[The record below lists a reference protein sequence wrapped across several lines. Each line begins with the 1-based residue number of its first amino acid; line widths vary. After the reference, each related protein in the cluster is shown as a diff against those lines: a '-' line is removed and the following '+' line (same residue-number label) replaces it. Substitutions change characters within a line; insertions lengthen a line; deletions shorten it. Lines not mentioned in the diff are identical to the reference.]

1 MIPPPFLG
9 LLGLKN
15 HQVNFMLILEVAR
28 AMNERGPNLMFLNA
42 TWQFRKPCFY
52 TTRTEGAQRVHRL
65 GKDERKSRDEN
76 RTYECITRADFL
88 IFFAG
93 GSFANRGVLAL
104 DETAAPGGGGARNGG
119 GDEEAGVPV
128 ASSSSSCSFLDL
140 FRLVPLRKRCSDGAS
155 GPIGEDGNAEAGCT

>member
-1 MIPPPFLG
+1 MENTEEKKVEM
-9 LLGLKN
+9 KN
-15 HQVNFMLILEVAR
+15 
-28 AMNERGPNLMFLNA
+28 
-42 TWQFRKPCFY
+42 W
-52 TTRTEGAQRVHRL
+52 
-65 GKDERKSRDEN
+65 
-76 RTYECITRADFL
+76 TYECITRADFL

-104 DETAAPGGGGARNGG
+104 DEAAAPGGGGARNGG

>member
-1 MIPPPFLG
+1 
-9 LLGLKN
+9 
-15 HQVNFMLILEVAR
+15 LEV
-28 AMNERGPNLMFLNA
+28 
-42 TWQFRKPCFY
+42 CFY
-52 TTRTEGAQRVHRL
+52 ITALKECKEPRAWNTTEERVEM
-65 GKDERKSRDEN
+65 KN

-104 DETAAPGGGGARNGG
+104 DEAVAPGGGGARNGG
-119 GDEEAGVPV
+119 GDEEAGVPA

-140 FRLVPLRKRCSDGAS
+140 FRLVPLRNKCSDGAS

>member
-1 MIPPPFLG
+1 MSAA
-9 LLGLKN
+9 
-15 HQVNFMLILEVAR
+15 Q
-28 AMNERGPNLMFLNA
+28 NLMFLNA
-42 TWQFRKPCFY
+42 TWQFRKPDS
-52 TTRTEGAQRVHRL
+52 TQRAQ
-65 GKDERKSRDEN
+65 KERKESQVWKTRKKKKVEIEKK

-104 DETAAPGGGGARNGG
+104 DEAAAPGGGGARNGG